1 MAKRVSIWVK
11 KQEDNMKYIKQLLI
25 ILLITFLGE
34 ILKYLIPV
42 SIPASIYGM
51 VLLFFALEFK
61 IIKVSDIKETA
72 SFLIEIM
79 PIMFVPA
86 GVGLLESWEVLQ
98 PIWIQVVVITLV
110 STVLV
115 MAASGL
121 VTQFV
126 IRRGKKK

>member
-1 MAKRVSIWVK
+1 
-11 KQEDNMKYIKQLLI
+11 MKYIKQLLT

-115 MAASGL
+115 MAVSGL

>member
-1 MAKRVSIWVK
+1 
-11 KQEDNMKYIKQLLI
+11 MKYIKQLLI

-115 MAASGL
+115 MAVSGL

>member
-1 MAKRVSIWVK
+1 
-11 KQEDNMKYIKQLLI
+11 MKYIKQLLI